1 MYRKKRTYRPKK
13 KVDKKQNRAIAKL
26 KRDSYEKDTTI
37 VLRSTRITIWAKPSL
52 LRRFYIFQQNI

>member
-26 KRDSYEKDTTI
+26 KR
-37 VLRSTRITIWAKPSL
+37 
-52 LRRFYIFQQNI
+52 

>member
-26 KRDSYEKDTTI
+26 KRVSYEKVSTVVIPEGPVELKTTAYI
-37 VLRSTRITIWAKPSL
+37 DEKNWGPST
-52 LRRFYIFQQNI
+52 